1 VVQGAVITDGVIV
14 QRLTDYVW
22 VGIDSV
28 FNESHIAHVARV
40 FYALKTSLEK
50 LSAYYKSQKP
60 TSDHPVGSRYF
71 PSIVASP
78 QGEVLVK
85 FKYVGYLENG
95 PDCVTLRAETLTEPA
110 QDIVVKFVERYG
122 GKAHRILADAGLAP
136 KLLYYGSP
144 HYDDDQPSYRSI
156 EMVVMEYIDG
166 DTLAKAMP
174 KMNEE
179 SMKKVSSEVRRAL
192 ELLHGHGLV
201 FGDLR
206 LPNIMITKDGEVKLI
221 DFNWAGEGGQTK
233 YPPLLS
239 QEIAWPKGVKP
250 LAVMKPEHDWDMW
263 RKLF

>member
-50 LSAYYKSQKP
+50 LSTYYKSQKP
-60 TSDHPVGSRYF
+60 TSDQPVGSRYF
-71 PSIVASP
+71 PSIVAYP
-78 QGEVLVK
+78 QGKGLVG

-122 GKAHRILADAGLAP
+122 GKAHRILADEGLAP

-144 HYDDDQPSYRSI
+144 HHDDDQPSYRPI
-156 EMVVMEYIDG
+156 EMVVME
-166 DTLAKAMP
+166 
-174 KMNEE
+174 
-179 SMKKVSSEVRRAL
+179 
-192 ELLHGHGLV
+192 
-201 FGDLR
+201 
-206 LPNIMITKDGEVKLI
+206 
-221 DFNWAGEGGQTK
+221 
-233 YPPLLS
+233 
-239 QEIAWPKGVKP
+239 
-250 LAVMKPEHDWDMW
+250 
-263 RKLF
+263 